1 MFYFPSI
8 LVNWFLYFYRLVYV
22 ETSAATGQN
31 VALAVEMLLDKI
43 MIRMDQ
49 AVEDAFGQRG
59 RIVHMEVN
67 NIEF

>member
-1 MFYFPSI
+1 M
-8 LVNWFLYFYRLVYV
+8 YV

-59 RIVHMEVN
+59 KVVHMEVSRVL
-67 NIEF
+67 IVV

>member
-1 MFYFPSI
+1 MVSI
-8 LVNWFLYFYRLVYV
+8 TSFCLICRLVYV

-59 RIVHMEVN
+59 KVVHMEVSRV
-67 NIEF
+67 ITMV